1 MNGKSSGEPIFWL
14 FPAEQMYI
22 CTIYGFVEPKKL
34 EKNTSLDLSSWNQNW
49 ISMKNL
55 SVTKT
60 LLPKLCTAT
69 QMLLLKAGL

>member
-34 EKNTSLDLSSWNQNW
+34 EKKYLFRSSWNQNW